1 MLSMAQHSS
10 LLITCTL
17 NLHNYL
23 LVDITRKQSEAKMQ
37 LPVIK
42 ELAIAVLIC
51 HCSSVV
57 LVFMSTKI
65 SG

>member
-42 ELAIAVLIC
+42 ELAIAVLT
-51 HCSSVV
+51 SQLSDLYVTAV
-57 LVFMSTKI
+57 LK
-65 SG
+65 

>member
-10 LLITCTL
+10 LLITC
-17 NLHNYL
+17 NNYL

-42 ELAIAVLIC
+42 ELAIAVLT
-51 HCSSVV
+51 SQLSDLYVTSV
-57 LVFMSTKI
+57 LK
-65 SG
+65 